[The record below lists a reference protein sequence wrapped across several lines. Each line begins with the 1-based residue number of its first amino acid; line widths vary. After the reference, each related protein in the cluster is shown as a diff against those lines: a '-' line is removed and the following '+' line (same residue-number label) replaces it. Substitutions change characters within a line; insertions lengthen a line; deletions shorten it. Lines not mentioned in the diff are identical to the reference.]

1 MVKEEFL
8 KMIVVTTRREFKT
21 LESLLHTPWLCI
33 FLSLTQFPFVL
44 PYFSFPWVYE
54 WFFCVLRL
62 HVDVSLGPDLFFPP
76 PLPLAQSQLQ
86 LRGEVPP

>member
-21 LESLLHTPWLCI
+21 LESLLRTPWLCI

-76 PLPLAQSQLQ
+76 PLPLVQSQLQ